1 MEGPNIPKI
10 PKIKSELIYEFIKG
24 IRDPEKD
31 RNLEELG
38 IVEED
43 SIEVH
48 LKNSYQLIKVSW
60 RPTSP
65 NCSLA
70 SIIGLSIRKK
80 IEEEL
85 KLFMNNLKRKINYK
99 VEILVV
105 KGSHLTEE
113 EINKQLNDKERYL
126 AALEN
131 PDIINL
137 IDKLISY

>member
-1 MEGPNIPKI
+1 MEGPKILKI
-10 PKIKSELIYEFIKG
+10 PKINSELIYEFIKG

-43 SIEVH
+43 LIEVH
-48 LKNSYQLIKVSW
+48 LKSSYQLIKVSW

-70 SIIGLSIRKK
+70 SFIGLSIRKK